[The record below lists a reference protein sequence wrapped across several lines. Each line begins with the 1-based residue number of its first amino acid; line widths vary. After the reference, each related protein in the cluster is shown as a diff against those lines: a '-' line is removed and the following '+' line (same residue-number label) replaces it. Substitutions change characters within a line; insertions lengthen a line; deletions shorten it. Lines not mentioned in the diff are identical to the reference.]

1 MERNKI
7 GFVTGL
13 AAEAS
18 LLRQSGF
25 LVGVGGGMPDG
36 AYRAADTLAG
46 QGALAL
52 VSFGLAGGLRPD
64 VKPGAVLVPPA
75 VAEGPRTYLCDQA
88 LMEFLGGSTGQPIM
102 AGLKIAATAHDKAAL
117 FRRGRADAIDLESGA
132 VARVALARGLPF
144 AVLRAVADPAERNLP
159 PAALIALKPGGGIN
173 LPRILLAVLANP
185 TQIPGLIAVGK
196 DAGRARAALM
206 ARLKQLSRST

>member
-1 MERNKI
+1 MERGRI

-13 AAEAS
+13 AVEAS
-18 LLRQSGF
+18 LLRRSGF

-64 VKPGAVLVPPA
+64 VKPGAVLVPPV
-75 VAEGPRTYLCDQA
+75 VAEGPRTYSCDEE
-88 LMEFLGGSTGQPIM
+88 LMAFLGGSTGQPIM

-117 FRRGRADAIDLESGA
+117 FRR
-132 VARVALARGLPF
+132 
-144 AVLRAVADPAERNLP
+144 
-159 PAALIALKPGGGIN
+159 
-173 LPRILLAVLANP
+173 
-185 TQIPGLIAVGK
+185 
-196 DAGRARAALM
+196 
-206 ARLKQLSRST
+206 